1 MLHDIAFE
9 KIAHGTLD
17 VARKNPVPVS
27 VSVSLSAPF
36 SVSVSVSVSS
46 LLEHIM
52 LANTV

>member
-1 MLHDIAFE
+1 MLRDIAFE

-17 VARKNPVPVS
+17 VARKNPVP